1 MRQASAPARGRSPA
15 PPARRRSPRSTVLI
29 LLGLAAIAAFV
40 LATLPAG
47 LVMSRLQR
55 YGVTADAVGGTI
67 WSGHAQGLAARGA
80 QLGDLQWSLRPA
92 ALLRGTVAGH
102 ARLTGTERRLEADF
116 ARAWSGRLTLEAAR
130 AEFSLA
136 SLAALRLPVGR
147 NWRGQVVADLPH
159 LELDGDWP
167 VAATGTIDLHELA
180 SPPPRTARL
189 GDFRLT
195 FPGSGASADELKATV
210 TQTEG
215 PLLLD
220 GLITLSR
227 DRSFLLEGTL
237 APRGTPSADLAKLLQ
252 ALGPPDARGR
262 RPFSASGTY

>member
-1 MRQASAPARGRSPA
+1 
-15 PPARRRSPRSTVLI
+15 LI

-55 YGVTADAVGGTI
+55 FGVTADAVGGTI

-92 ALLRGTVAGH
+92 ALLRGTLAGH
-102 ARLTGTERRLEADF
+102 ALLIGTERRLEADF

-130 AEFSLA
+130 AELSLA
-136 SLAALRLPVGR
+136 SLAALGLPVGR
-147 NWRGQVVADLPH
+147 NWRGQVVADLTH
-159 LELDGDWP
+159 LELEGSWP
-167 VAATGTIDLHELA
+167 VAAIGTIDLHELT
-180 SPPPRTARL
+180 SPPPRTAAL

-195 FPGSGASADELKATV
+195 VPAPAAAAGQLKAMV
-210 TQTEG
+210 TQTAG
-215 PLLLD
+215 PLLFD
-220 GLITLSR
+220 GLITLSK
-227 DRSFLLEGTL
+227 DRTFLLEGTL
-237 APRGTPSADLAKLLQ
+237 APRGTPPADLARLLE

-262 RPFSASGTY
+262 RPFSVSGTY

>member
-1 MRQASAPARGRSPA
+1 LRRPASPA
-15 PPARRRSPRSTVLI
+15 CRRSRWPTALI
-29 LLGLAAIAAFV
+29 LLGLAAIVAFV

-47 LVMSRLQR
+47 LVMGRLQAR
-55 YGVTADAVGGTI
+55 GVTADAVGGTI
-67 WSGHAQGLAARGA
+67 WSGRAQGLTARGA

-92 ALLRGTVAGH
+92 ALLRGMLAGH
-102 ARLTGTERRLEADF
+102 ARLSGAERRLEADF

-130 AEFSLA
+130 AEFSLS
-136 SLAALRLPVGR
+136 SLAALGLPLAR
-147 NWRGQVVADLPH
+147 NWRGRVVADLPN

-167 VAATGTIDLHELA
+167 VAATGTIDLRELA
-180 SPPPRTARL
+180 SPSPRTAML

-195 FPGSGASADELKATV
+195 FPARAASADELKATV

-237 APRGTPSADLAKLLQ
+237 APRGTPSADLTKLLQ

-262 RPFSASGTY
+262 RPFSVSGTY